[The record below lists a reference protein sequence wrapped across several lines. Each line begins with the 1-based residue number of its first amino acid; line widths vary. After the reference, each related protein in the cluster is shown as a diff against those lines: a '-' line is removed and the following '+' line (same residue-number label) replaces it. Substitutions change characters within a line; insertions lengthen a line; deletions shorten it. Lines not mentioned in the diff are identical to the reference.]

1 MNIALQPSLMANIVI
16 KFANTNGQVY
26 DYDQTIVE
34 SNSLGTMTINE
45 NLILI
50 YDRYPEQQ
58 TTQLNV
64 NSLISTLHYILH
76 KLDIQT
82 VDLYLPK
89 MSANMNEE
97 AEIQYQFR
105 QMSIIQKNVLV
116 STKKTSVCPTVFK
129 KSTRSTLDI
138 KIYYV

>member
-34 SNSLGTMTINE
+34 SNSLGTMIINE